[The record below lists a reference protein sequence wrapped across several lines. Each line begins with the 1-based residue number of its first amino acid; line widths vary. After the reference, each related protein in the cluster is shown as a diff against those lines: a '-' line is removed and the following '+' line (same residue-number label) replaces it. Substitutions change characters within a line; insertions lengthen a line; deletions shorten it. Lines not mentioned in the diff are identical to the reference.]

1 MQAIFITKLNNTLKM
16 KTIKTKLVILTGFLT
31 VLLGCDDDDSVNVDS
46 IPEFPSLI
54 QQVSSLPGEE
64 FLFEGVVTDPAGIK
78 SINFKY
84 DAWFLD
90 KTIMKDSLP
99 ETYTISYKFK
109 VPDDATKFS
118 VHSIPVTITN
128 AGNVA
133 STKEVVV
140 TLDKDI
146 AAPSININS
155 PVNGATILIGDDYEV
170 NLDIDLAD
178 RELAELKIES
188 DLLNETIPLSGAS
201 YNYTNSI
208 NVIEEGDYKFVI
220 TVTDATGNE
229 ATASVSV
236 SVVSDLQF
244 NAMYLTDETSDAALN
259 QDIFGIP
266 FSTVGSQL
274 SGENGYVFTGRYYST
289 AANSE
294 VRFVPQ
300 QGSFKPFTF
309 GADPANP
316 GKLVLGQDETIDPII
331 IPGVGYYKV
340 SMDIRDLSY
349 TVTSYTPTETAYD
362 QVYILGRGIYIDANT
377 STCTNNNDGSTQCW
391 HFKSGKPFTQ
401 DVTNDFLWTID
412 VTLQDQPDDNGA
424 NGFILNANT
433 SGWGPFWRT
442 NPDDRS
448 QTIPGGGSNYV
459 FEDSALNKDYTFIF
473 DTHLNRIIARER

>member
-1 MQAIFITKLNNTLKM
+1 M
-16 KTIKTKLVILTGFLT
+16 KKTKLKLLVGISLVFAL
-31 VLLGCDDDDSVNVDS
+31 VLIASCDNDDSVSVDS
-46 IPEFPSLI
+46 TPEFQSLI
-54 QQVSSLPGEE
+54 EEVSSLPGEE
-64 FLFEGVVTDPAGIK
+64 LLFEGIVTDPAGIK
-78 SINFKY
+78 SVNLKY
-84 DAWFLD
+84 DPWFLD
-90 KTIMKDSLP
+90 KTIIKDSLP
-99 ETYTISYKFK
+99 ETYNISYKFK
-109 VPDDATKFS
+109 VPDDAEEFS
-118 VHSIPVTITN
+118 VHTVAVTITN
-128 AGNVA
+128 AGDVSATRNVL
-133 STKEVVV
+133 V

-146 AAPSININS
+146 SAPTITINS
-155 PVNGATILIGDDYEV
+155 PVDGATILIGTGNEIDL
-170 NLDIDLAD
+170 NIDLAD

-188 DLLNETIPLSGAS
+188 DLLNETIAVSGAS
-201 YNYTNSI
+201 FNYTNSLDVA
-208 NVIEEGDYKFVI
+208 NPGSYTFDI
-220 TVTDATGNE
+220 TATDTTGNE

-274 SGENGYVFTGRYYST
+274 SGEDGYVFTGRYYST

-309 GADPANP
+309 GADPSNP

-331 IPGVGYYKV
+331 IPGVGYYEV

-349 TVTSYTPTETAYD
+349 TVTPYTPTDTAFD
-362 QVYILGRGIYIDANT
+362 QVYIIGRGIYIDAVT
-377 STCTNNNDGSTQCW
+377 STCTDNNDGSTRCW
-391 HFKSGKPFTQ
+391 HFLSGKPFTQ
-401 DVTNDFLWTID
+401 DATNSYLWNID
-412 VTLQDQPDDNGA
+412 VTLQDQPNDEGA
-424 NGFILNANT
+424 NGYILNANT
-433 SGWGPFWRT
+433 SGWAPFWRT